1 MDAAYCSSEKVS
13 DLHAEEKHLQKIQ
26 ENLNI
31 ISLFLSIEIVTA
43 ENSANSNKIIISYTI
58 KLIVK
63 ILQTMI
69 PTCEQIESSI
79 FILISS
85 CHVQENLR
93 FLYSGCVFAVK
104 YRLSGNCRGD

>member
-43 ENSANSNKIIISYTI
+43 ENSANLNKIIISYTI
-58 KLIVK
+58 KIIIK
-63 ILQTMI
+63 IMQTMI
-69 PTCEQIESSI
+69 SNRPSNRI
-79 FILISS
+79 
-85 CHVQENLR
+85 
-93 FLYSGCVFAVK
+93 
-104 YRLSGNCRGD
+104 